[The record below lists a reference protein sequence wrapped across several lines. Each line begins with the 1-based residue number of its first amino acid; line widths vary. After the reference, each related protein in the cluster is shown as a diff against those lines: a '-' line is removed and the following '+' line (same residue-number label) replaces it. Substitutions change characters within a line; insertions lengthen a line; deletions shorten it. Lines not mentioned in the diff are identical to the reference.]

1 MPINFSG
8 GEINFKLGDATRG
21 IGSQTSGGPLSSPA
35 LKDANQFSNAFNQ
48 GQTPLTTPLQQMC
61 EKINNVAY
69 IEGGNIATAAMA
81 SRQNLSGISAK
92 SFNVGERTFDGF
104 ALGR

>member
-8 GEINFKLGDATRG
+8 GEINFKLGDSARG
-21 IGSQTSGGPLSSPA
+21 IGAQSDGPLSFPA

-69 IEGGNIATAAMA
+69 IEGGNIAAAAMA
-81 SRQNLSGISAK
+81 SRQNLSAISAK